1 METVNVLSGLAI
13 SQEGASQADE
23 VRKLSNGSINKT
35 AHLKTE
41 VDEDCVQIK

>member
-13 SQEGASQADE
+13 SQEGTNQADE
-23 VRKLSNGSINKT
+23 VFSNGSMNKT

-41 VDEDCVQIK
+41 VDEDCV